1 MLKLTD
7 YAKMAADEYVQE
19 VGSTELNAR
28 WIAEFFQDCGVQ
40 DAYPRQDLVAFAE
53 MVQKE
58 LTKKEERAIK
68 NANLQLDKIIR
79 NVKLP
84 RKPRGTSG

>member
-1 MLKLTD
+1 MPKLTD
-7 YAKMAADEYVQE
+7 YAKMAADEYLRE
-19 VGSTELNAR
+19 VGNTELNAR

-58 LTKKEERAIK
+58 LTKNAERANK
-68 NANLQLDKIIR
+68 QAHLQLDKIIR
-79 NVKLP
+79 NIKLP
-84 RKPRGTSG
+84 RKSG

>member
-7 YAKMAADEYVQE
+7 YTKMAADEYVQE
-19 VGSTELNAR
+19 VGITELNAR

-40 DAYPRQDLVAFAE
+40 DAYPRQDLVVFAE

-58 LTKKEERAIK
+58 LTKKDERATK
-68 NANLQLDKIIR
+68 NANFQLDKIIR
-79 NVKLP
+79 DVKLP
-84 RKPRGTSG
+84 RKPQGTSE

>member
-1 MLKLTD
+1 MPKLTD
-7 YAKMAADEYVQE
+7 YVKMAAEEYLQE
-19 VGSTELNAR
+19 TGNTELNAH

-58 LTKKEERAIK
+58 LTKDEERAAKKMRLLLNKAICG
-68 NANLQLDKIIR
+68 I
-79 NVKLP
+79 KLP
-84 RKPRGTSG
+84 RKS

>member
-1 MLKLTD
+1 MPKLTD
-7 YAKMAADEYVQE
+7 YVKMAAEEYLQAT
-19 VGSTELNAR
+19 GNTELNAH

-58 LTKKEERAIK
+58 LTKNEERATKKMRLLLNKAICG
-68 NANLQLDKIIR
+68 I
-79 NVKLP
+79 KLP
-84 RKPRGTSG
+84 RKS

>member
-28 WIAEFFQDCGVQ
+28 WIAEFFQDYGVQ

-58 LTKKEERAIK
+58 LTKKEERATK
-68 NANLQLDKIIR
+68 NANFQLDKILR
-79 NVKLP
+79 DVKLP
-84 RKPRGTSG
+84 RKPQGTS

>member
-19 VGSTELNAR
+19 VGSTELHAR

-40 DAYPRQDLVAFAE
+40 DSYPRQDLVAFAE

-58 LTKKEERAIK
+58 LTKKEERATK
-68 NANLQLDKIIR
+68 NANFHLDKIR
-79 NVKLP
+79 RDLKLP
-84 RKPRGTSG
+84 RKPRGTPE

>member
-1 MLKLTD
+1 MPKLTD
-7 YAKMAADEYVQE
+7 YAKMAADEYLQE
-19 VGSTELNAR
+19 AGNTELDAR

-40 DAYPRQDLVAFAE
+40 DAYPQQDLVAFAE

-58 LTKKEERAIK
+58 LTKNAERATK
-68 NANLQLDKIIR
+68 QAHLQLDKIIR

-84 RKPRGTSG
+84 RKPG